1 MLLVADIGNI
11 NIGLAIFEK
20 DDMLCNFNIKSIDNK
35 SSDEYGILLI
45 SLLNNKNI
53 NVKDIDG
60 VIIASVVPEVVYSF
74 TSAIIKYFNIEPL
87 IVGPG
92 VKSGVSIHYDNPKEI
107 GADRIATVAGAI
119 KDYGNNLLIIDFST
133 AISFDYIDDKA
144 NYRGGVMV
152 PGISISVNALSKN
165 ASMLPNVEIK
175 RCDSVLT
182 NNTVSAM
189 QAGLYFGYLGMVES
203 LINQFKK
210 EIGGS
215 NPVKVVA
222 TGGFGKIFKNNSELI
237 DIYDANL
244 AFKGLK
250 NIYYKN
256 KKD

>member
-1 MLLVADIGNI
+1 MLLVVDIGNI
-11 NIGLAIFEK
+11 NIGLAVFDK
-20 DDMLCNFNIKSIDNK
+20 DEMISTFNIKSIDNK

-45 SLLNNKNI
+45 SLLKNKNI
-53 NVKDIDG
+53 NPEDIDG
-60 VIIASVVPEVVYSF
+60 VIIASVVPKIVYSF
-74 TSAIIKYFNIEPL
+74 TSAIIKYLNIEPL

-119 KDYGNNLLIIDFST
+119 KDYGNNLLVIDFST
-133 AISFDYIDDKA
+133 AISFDYIDDKS

-175 RCDSVLT
+175 QCDSVLT

-203 LINQFKK
+203 LIMQFKK
-210 EIGGS
+210 ETNKDI
-215 NPVKVVA
+215 KVVA
-222 TGGFGKIFKNNSELI
+222 TGGFGKIFKNNSNLI
-237 DIYDANL
+237 DVYDANI

-250 NIYYKN
+250 NIYFKN

>member
-1 MLLVADIGNI
+1 MLLVVDIGNI
-11 NIGLAIFEK
+11 NIGLAVFDK
-20 DDMLCNFNIKSIDNK
+20 DEMISTFNIKSIDNK

-45 SLLNNKNI
+45 SLLKNKNI
-53 NVKDIDG
+53 NPEDIDG
-60 VIIASVVPEVVYSF
+60 VIIASVVPKIVYSF
-74 TSAIIKYFNIEPL
+74 TSAIIKYLNIEPL

-119 KDYGNNLLIIDFST
+119 KDYGNNLLVIDFST
-133 AISFDYIDDKA
+133 AISFDYIDGKF
-144 NYRGGVMV
+144 NYRGGCMV

-165 ASMLPNVEIK
+165 CAMLPNVEIK
-175 RCDSVLT
+175 ECNSVLT

-203 LINQFKK
+203 LINEFKK
-210 EIGGS
+210 ETNKDI
-215 NPVKVVA
+215 KVVA
-222 TGGFGKIFKNNSELI
+222 TGGFGKIFKNNSNLI
-237 DIYDANL
+237 DVYDANI

-250 NIYYKN
+250 NIYFKN

>member
-1 MLLVADIGNI
+1 MLLVVDIGNI
-11 NIGLAIFEK
+11 NIGLAVFDK
-20 DDMLCNFNIKSIDNK
+20 DEMISTFNIKSIDNK

-45 SLLNNKNI
+45 SLLKNKNI
-53 NVKDIDG
+53 NPEDIDG
-60 VIIASVVPEVVYSF
+60 VIIASVVPKIVYSF
-74 TSAIIKYFNIEPL
+74 TSAIIKYLSMEPL

-119 KDYGNNLLIIDFST
+119 KDYGNNLLVIDFST
-133 AISFDYIDDKA
+133 AISFDYIDEKS
-144 NYRGGVMV
+144 NYRGGCMV

-165 ASMLPNVEIK
+165 CAMLPNVEIK
-175 RCDSVLT
+175 ECNSVLT

-203 LINQFKK
+203 LINEFKK
-210 EIGGS
+210 ETNKDI
-215 NPVKVVA
+215 KVVA
-222 TGGFGKIFKNNSELI
+222 TGGFGKIFKNNSNLI
-237 DIYDANL
+237 DVYDANI

-250 NIYYKN
+250 NIYFKN